1 MREAFG
7 DWEID
12 LAHAIVDIA
21 NQLERIADALES
33 YVYEDDEENDEE
45 NDEKVDPSDGVFLP
59 QDDENDDGFADRPDI
74 DSEDFEQ

>member
-33 YVYEDDEENDEE
+33 YVYEDDEENV
-45 NDEKVDPSDGVFLP
+45 EKVDPSDDVFLP
-59 QDDENDDGFADRPDI
+59 YDEIDDDGIADCPDL
-74 DSEDFEQ
+74 DSFEN